1 MTEANASQEDRDEL
15 ELDAETVKDLEY
27 DGQGEEVRGG
37 QAAISGNACN
47 QTNNP
52 SANFACT

>member
-1 MTEANASQEDRDEL
+1 MTEPNASQEDREEL
-15 ELDAETVKDLEY
+15 ELDAETVKDLDY

-37 QAAISGNACN
+37 QAAISGKPCN
-47 QTNNP
+47 QPNNP